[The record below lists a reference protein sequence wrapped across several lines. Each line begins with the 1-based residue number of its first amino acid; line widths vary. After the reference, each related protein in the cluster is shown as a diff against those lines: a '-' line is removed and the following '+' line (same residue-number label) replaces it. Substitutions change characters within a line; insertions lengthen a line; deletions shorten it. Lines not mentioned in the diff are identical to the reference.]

1 MKNLFVISALMFGL
15 VGNLDAA
22 QSKAEAEVETAFAK
36 YFQARKDQDYKTVVA
51 M

>member
-15 VGNLDAA
+15 IGTIDAA

-36 YFQARKDQDYKTVVA
+36 
-51 M
+51 